1 MPISSTTT
9 NGAVQQWVV
18 VRPEPPGQFTARAA
32 GLVDI
37 FATAPT
43 KEEALDRLRGILKD
57 LLASGQLLAIEVPC
71 PNPLLPW
78 SGRADPNDPNEKAYL
93 EELARLR
100 QEDLERT
107 LRELDQECSNS
118 SSTPTT

>member
-1 MPISSTTT
+1 MPLSSAVH
-9 NGAVQQWVV
+9 NGAIQQWVV
-18 VRPEPPGQFTARAA
+18 VRPEPPGQFTARAL
-32 GLVDI
+32 GLADI
-37 FATAPT
+37 FATAVT
-43 KEEALDRLRGILKD
+43 KEETLARVRAIMAD
-57 LLASGQLLAIEVPC
+57 LLASGQLVAIDVPWQ
-71 PNPLLPW
+71 NPLLSW

-93 EELARLR
+93 DELARLR